1 MATQEQH
8 HRTCGQC
15 GARVA
20 PDLRYCVHC
29 YAPVAGAV
37 GARAHVELAG
47 QITTTHRMDPTLV
60 FSPER
65 HEEIARRSRSRKR
78 IMIVSAGVV
87 IAAVALSITLNLLAS
102 HRQRVAKMMA
112 REEAAWR
119 DLNALAEALDRFK
132 GDVTRYPT
140 KEEGLRSLA
149 RRPAAFP
156 ADSAEHAAY
165 WFGPYMENIPEVD
178 PWGNDY
184 IYTTTDGGGSF
195 ELFSYGPG
203 GETGSDS
210 RFRVAS
216 QGHVTDR

>member
-1 MATQEQH
+1 MVTQEKH
-8 HRTCGQC
+8 DRTCGQC
-15 GARVA
+15 GARVG

-29 YAPVAGAV
+29 YAPIAGAV
-37 GARAHVELAG
+37 GARAHVELAS
-47 QITTTHRMDPTLV
+47 QITTTHRLDPTLV
-60 FSPER
+60 FSPEK
-65 HEEIARRSRSRKR
+65 HEEIARRSRGRKR
-78 IMIVSAGVV
+78 IAIVSGAIV
-87 IAAVALSITLNLLAS
+87 IVAIALSIILSLLAS
-102 HRQRVAKMMA
+102 HRQRLARTMA

-132 GDVTRYPT
+132 SDVSRYPT

-184 IYTTTDGGGSF
+184 IYSTTDGGNSF
-195 ELFSYGPG
+195 ELSSYGPG

-210 RFRVAS
+210 RFRVVS
-216 QGHVTDR
+216 REDVRDR